1 MNEQEIALNAEG
13 DRAGAELG
21 LGERTGAWSAR
32 RHSGRWGCG
41 LALIIAM
48 TTVCWIPLMPFMSGL
63 SRVITGAIIGGFAVL
78 AVRLM
83 SDPQAHWW
91 DRMYLYTGGVVQ
103 FTDRQP
109 EPAVLRWADLEQ
121 LSIRVDTGYESDVL
135 SSCELGDRAG
145 TAMTVHVSRFGD
157 ACAKVIAAAGHLLAG
172 QRAGELIARFDAGEM
187 ITFGDMSIDQ
197 VGIRV
202 HREGGKARAWWVAW
216 RDASAIDMTF
226 WAHRLTIT
234 PRKGAARS
242 VKLGGEP
249 NDILAWYFIAHVA
262 SRAGVAVTGDVPD
275 LSLAGQ
281 PGPELASPRPAARRE
296 PPGGQPAT
304 S

>member
-13 DRAGAELG
+13 DVAGAEFG

-41 LALIIAM
+41 LALLIAM
-48 TTVCWIPLMPFMSGL
+48 ITVCWIPLMPFQSGL
-63 SRVITGAIIGGFAVL
+63 SRVISGGIVAGFAVL

-91 DRMYLYTGGVVQ
+91 DRMYLYTGGIIQ
-103 FTDRQP
+103 LTDRRP
-109 EPAVLRWADLEQ
+109 EPAVLRWADLAE

-135 SSCELGDRAG
+135 SSCELRDRAG
-145 TAMTVHVSRFGD
+145 TTMTVYVSRFGD
-157 ACAKVIAAAGHLLAG
+157 ACAKVIGAAGQLLAR

-202 HREGGKARAWWVAW
+202 RREGGKAWWVAW

-234 PRKGAARS
+234 PRKGAARN
-242 VKLGGEP
+242 VKLNGQP
-249 NDILAWYFIAHVA
+249 NDIMAWYFIAHVA
-262 SRAGVAVTGDVPD
+262 SRAGVTVTGDVPEA
-275 LSLAGQ
+275 SLAGQ
-281 PGPELASPRPAARRE
+281 AEPEITSPRPPARWQA
-296 PPGGQPAT
+296 PGG
-304 S
+304 

>member
-13 DRAGAELG
+13 DLAGAEFG
-21 LGERTGAWSAR
+21 LGQRTGAWSAR

-41 LALIIAM
+41 LALLIAM
-48 TTVCWIPLMPFMSGL
+48 ITVCWIPLMPYLGGL
-63 SRVITGAIIGGFAVL
+63 SRLITVAIIGGFAVL

-91 DRMYLYTGGVVQ
+91 DRMYLYTGGIAA
-103 FTDRQP
+103 FTDRRP
-109 EPAVLRWADLEQ
+109 EPEVLRWADLAE
-121 LSIRVDTGYESDVL
+121 LSIRVNTGYESDVL
-135 SSCELGDRAG
+135 SSCELRDRAG
-145 TAMTVHVSRFGD
+145 AAMTVSVSRYGD
-157 ACAKVIAAAGHLLAG
+157 ACAKVIGAAGQLIAR

-202 HREGGKARAWWVAW
+202 RRDGGKAWWVAW

-234 PRKGAARS
+234 PRKGAARN
-242 VKLGGEP
+242 VKLSGQP

-262 SRAGVAVTGDVPD
+262 SRAGVAVTGEVPEAG
-275 LSLAGQ
+275 LAGQ
-281 PGPELASPRPAARRE
+281 AGPELASPEPPARRE
-296 PPGGQPAT
+296 PPRGWSAT